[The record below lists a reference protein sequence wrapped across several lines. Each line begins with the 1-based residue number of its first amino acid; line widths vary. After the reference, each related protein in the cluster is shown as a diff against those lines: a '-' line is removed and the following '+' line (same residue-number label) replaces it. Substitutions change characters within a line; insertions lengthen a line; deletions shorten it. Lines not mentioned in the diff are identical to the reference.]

1 LRRIGKFALSA
12 AILVLGAGLS
22 FSGVAGQPDSPAPP
36 RAPRTH
42 GELHSRVVPEAP
54 PPRRVETA
62 IERPGPRFVWIKGD
76 WRHSGHEWGW
86 SDGRWSVP
94 PGPHAR
100 WIPARYEAVSGGTR
114 YTPGHWSNEH
124 AVKD

>member
-1 LRRIGKFALSA
+1 MCSLPQFRAKATEL
-12 AILVLGAGLS
+12 LNQY
-22 FSGVAGQPDSPAPP
+22 VADYPKSPLAP
-36 RAPRTH
+36 RAH

-54 PPRRVETA
+54 PPRRVEPA
-62 IERPGPRFVWIKGD
+62 IERPGPRFVWIRGD

-86 SDGRWSVP
+86 SDGRWSIP
-94 PGPHAR
+94 PGPRAR
-100 WIPARYEAVSGGTR
+100 WIPARYEAVPGGTR